1 MQKLVT
7 EAVKLMGELGFVQ
20 PQQVLQAE
28 QERLAREKYR
38 VAVIGQFK
46 VGKSTLIN
54 KVFLRSNVLF
64 TDLTEATA
72 VPTEIEYGRPARL
85 EVYPYG
91 SAIGITSAGKAGAS
105 ALLPPGEGSPHV
117 IEEPSPEQIKKHTS
131 ADGDAARAQMA
142 RQTSRVRLLWPADSL
157 KGLTV
162 VDTPGINT
170 PNEAVASTT
179 YRVIPEADVAVFLTR
194 AQQLSQTDIAF
205 LRSRVFEQGISRCL
219 AVVNYDRNYQDLSE
233 AALKNLV
240 AAIEAQLANI
250 GREHVPVVL
259 LNMRTKPGLRNLGE
273 SIVAAITKK
282 AARGEKDSL
291 AAFEQTLLEFIR
303 TNALPGRMA
312 RAQALLRREL
322 EKAKLECQVELNSLR
337 KTEAEKSDIKQRI
350 EREYETYHARYLKL
364 GDRFLQDLQQIQRS
378 HLKGITEGLDTVAKK
393 YVTKFGSCAGLTDV
407 QQLLLRAQVEVQ
419 PDVEE
424 IMFAV
429 SVDTRNK
436 IEALEAQYQATLQQ
450 AAEPWVQT
458 VVDELKIDGGF
469 LAKVP
474 PWMVWAG
481 DIILTI
487 WVLPTWAPIDIVL
500 RLVAARIPGLR
511 DLLPINVAKHILI
524 STAKKSIQDQIGKIQ
539 DQIRQQL
546 SVSFIEAGKQI
557 QTSWEANGQQQLTTV
572 IAPLERA
579 MEEDRD
585 PKRAQALKSGVQ
597 RIDSLLTQLA

>member
-7 EAVKLMGELGFVQ
+7 EGVKLMGELGFV
-20 PQQVLQAE
+20 PQQQILQGE
-28 QERLAREKYR
+28 QKRLAREKYK

-54 KVFLRSNVLF
+54 KVFLRDNVLF

-72 VPTEIEYGRPARL
+72 FPTEIEFGRPARL
-85 EVYPYG
+85 EVFPSTYAGLP
-91 SAIGITSAGKAGAS
+91 SAQKTDSSAP
-105 ALLPPGEGSPHV
+105 LPAGEGSPHV
-117 IEEPSPEQIKKHTS
+117 IEEPNPEQIKAHTS
-131 ADGDAARAQMA
+131 ADGDEARAQMA

-179 YRVIPEADVAVFLTR
+179 YRVIPDADVAVFLTR

-250 GREHVPVVL
+250 GREHVPVVR

-273 SIVAAITKK
+273 SIVSALTGK

-337 KTEAEKSDIKQRI
+337 KTEAEKAEIKQKI
-350 EREYETYHARYLKL
+350 EREYEAYHARYLKL
-364 GDRFLQDLQQIQRS
+364 GEKFLEDLHLIQRL
-378 HLKGITEGLDTVAKK
+378 HLKGIQDGLNEVTDR
-393 YVTKFGSCAGLTDV
+393 YVTKFDSCAGLTDV
-407 QQLLLRAQVEVQ
+407 QKLLQRAQVEFQ
-419 PDVEE
+419 PDVEA

-429 SVDTRNK
+429 SAETRTK
-436 IEALEAQYQATLQQ
+436 IEALEARYQATLQE
-450 AAEPWVQT
+450 AAEPWVRT

-474 PWMVWAG
+474 SWLVWAG
-481 DIILTI
+481 DIILSC
-487 WVLPTWAPIDIVL
+487 WLLPGGPLIDITL
-500 RLVAARIPGLR
+500 RLIASKIPGLR
-511 DLLPINVAKHILI
+511 DILPTKVLTKFLI
-524 STAKKSIQDQIGKIQ
+524 SKAKKSIQDQVGAIQ
-539 DQIRQQL
+539 SCIRQQL
-546 SVSFIEAGKQI
+546 DSSFAEAEKKI
-557 QTSWEANGQQQLTTV
+557 QASWEANGKEQLQTI

-597 RIDSLLTQLA
+597 RIDDPLARTV